1 MLLIF
6 GNSQYDTLIHPI
18 DFGGNFTFE
27 YFSILSDRIFNIFLH
42 FRNVLSMNFAMFPTE
57 LPPPMYNMQNRKNER
72 LLKFVEVNQFFRTH
86 NQNLCNT
93 PTNTL

>member
-1 MLLIF
+1 
-6 GNSQYDTLIHPI
+6 
-18 DFGGNFTFE
+18 
-27 YFSILSDRIFNIFLH
+27 
-42 FRNVLSMNFAMFPTE
+42 MFPTE
-57 LPPPMYNMQNRKNER
+57 LPPPMYNMQNFSRNRKNER